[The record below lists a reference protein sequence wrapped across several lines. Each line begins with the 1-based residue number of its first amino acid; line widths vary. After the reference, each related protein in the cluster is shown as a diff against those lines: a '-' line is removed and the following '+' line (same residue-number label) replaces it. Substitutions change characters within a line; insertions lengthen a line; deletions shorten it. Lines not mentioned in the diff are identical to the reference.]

1 MDTGGKAMNNYLK
14 KVANWLAHN
23 KLSLNIDKIVYITFG
38 IYCDSV
44 PHNIH
49 LRIDNRLLKRVEH
62 CKYLGVNIDFN
73 MRWNIHIDYIINKT
87 KYLLFVFSKLSRFL
101 QTDTLMMLYY
111 ALFHSV
117 ASYGIL
123 VWGGAYNNNLSRLQR
138 LQNRLLKIASKN
150 TFLLNNYPLNLEQ
163 TFAHKAIT
171 YHYANLRDIRKNRK
185 TNTRKKIIPIP
196 EITNSGINPLKT
208 RQNLAEI
215 S

>member
-62 CKYLGVNIDFN
+62 CKYLGVNTDFN
-73 MRWNIHIDYIINKT
+73 MRWNIHIDYVINKT

-117 ASYGIL
+117 AIYGIL
-123 VWGGAYNNNLSRLQR
+123 AWGGAYNNNLSRLQI

-163 TFAHKAIT
+163 KFAHEAIT

-185 TNTRKKIIPIP
+185 TNTRKEIIPIP
-196 EITNSGINPLKT
+196 EITNSVINKD
-208 RQNLAEI
+208 RFIVA
-215 S
+215 